1 MLIDMAVPYDQN
13 TSIKVAEKLSK
24 YKDLEVEVTKMRG
37 MKTHIVLVVIRALR
51 IIKKCI
57 EKQISK
63 IPGSQ

>member
-37 MKTHIVLVVIRALR
+37 MKTRIVLVVIRALG
-51 IIKKCI
+51 ITKKCI